1 MKVFSLSFYCF
12 VILFC
17 FYCISI
23 NDDFVSGRKIKGC
36 SRPPKEKTPLE
47 YIINP
52 VASEWVE
59 ESELPS
65 QFDWR
70 NIDGQVYVTKIGNQ
84 LQPKFCGACWA
95 FATTSSISDRIKI
108 LRNAS
113 TVDIN
118 LSPQALL
125 DCGIEKGA
133 GSCDGGSA
141 INAFQFMQAYGIT
154 DDSCA
159 PYMAVDYA
167 FMSEYPCE
175 ETMCRTCDRL
185 GNCHAIANA
194 TKYYVSEYGSV
205 KGETNMMKEIWARGY
220 VFENR
225 NSRVYTIIGS
235 FSLGQ

>member
-1 MKVFSLSFYCF
+1 LV
-12 VILFC
+12 
-17 FYCISI
+17 
-23 NDDFVSGRKIKGC
+23 
-36 SRPPKEKTPLE
+36 
-47 YIINP
+47 
-52 VASEWVE
+52 
-59 ESELPS
+59 
-65 QFDWR
+65 
-70 NIDGQVYVTKIGNQ
+70 
-84 LQPKFCGACWA
+84 GACWA

-125 DCGIEKGA
+125 DCGIEKGT

-141 INAFQFMQAYGIT
+141 INAFQFMQVYGIT

-185 GNCHAIANA
+185 GNCRAIANA

-205 KGETNMMKEIWARGY
+205 KGETNMMKEIWARGP
-220 VFENR
+220 
-225 NSRVYTIIGS
+225 IGS
-235 FSLGQ
+235 RGPHGDLLSNDLIDLLSFPSLRYLWTQRILRRLPRWSHH